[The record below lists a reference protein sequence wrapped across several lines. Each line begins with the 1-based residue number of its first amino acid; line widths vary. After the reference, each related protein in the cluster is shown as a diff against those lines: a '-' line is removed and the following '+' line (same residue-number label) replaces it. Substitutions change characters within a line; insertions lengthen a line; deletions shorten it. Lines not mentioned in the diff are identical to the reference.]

1 MYCTYIHMLYS
12 TLVIQQLIWQGLLD
26 SLSLPEEEHNG
37 VDGGDLEDAGQRVVQ
52 EVALDA

>member
-1 MYCTYIHMLYS
+1 MLYS